1 MDSNKTIRIGT
12 RDSEL
17 ALWQAHTV
25 QKKLNDLGYKTEIIA
40 VKSQGD
46 ILLDKPLY
54 ELGITGIFTKTLDIA
69 MINGQVD
76 IAVHS
81 MKDVPT
87 ALPIGIVQAAVLERA
102 NSLDILVHKGNL
114 DFLEANGTIATGSL
128 RRQAQWL
135 NKYPNHTVVDLRGN
149 VNTRMQKLNESDW
162 SGAVFAAAGLERINL
177 KPTNFINLD
186 WMIPAPAQGAM
197 VIVAMGND
205 DFTLDAISQ
214 LNDIETEICTYIER
228 QFLKTL
234 EGGCTAPIGAL
245 ARYCELEDSFTFKGS
260 LLSIDGKQKLE
271 IEKTVP
277 VEEWKKLGF
286 ICANE
291 ILENGGQELM
301 KTIKESLKK

>member
-1 MDSNKTIRIGT
+1 MAKTIRIGT

-25 QKKLNDLGYKTEIIA
+25 QKQFQDLGYDTEIIA
-40 VKSQGD
+40 VKSDGD
-46 ILLDKPLY
+46 LILDKPLY

-87 ALPIGIVQAAVLERA
+87 ALPKGIVQAAVLARA
-102 NSLDILVHKGNL
+102 NVLDILVHKGNT
-114 DFLEANGTIATGSL
+114 DFLNSDATIATGSL
-128 RRQAQWL
+128 RRQAQWW

-149 VNTRMQKLNESDW
+149 VNTRMQKLKENDW
-162 SGAVFAAAGLERINL
+162 NGAVFAAAGLERINL
-177 KPTNFINLD
+177 KPDSFINLD

-197 VIVAMGND
+197 VVLAMEND
-205 DFTLDAISQ
+205 AFTIDAVSQ

-228 QFLKTL
+228 QFLRIL

-245 ARYCELEDSFTFKGS
+245 AKYNENDDTIDFKGI

-271 IEKTVP
+271 IEKSVDISD
-277 VEEWKKLGF
+277 WKKLGF
-286 ICANE
+286 NSAQE
-291 ILENGGQELM
+291 ILENGGAELM
-301 KTIKESLKK
+301 KEIKNELKK

>member
-1 MDSNKTIRIGT
+1 VSEKTIRIGT

-17 ALWQAHTV
+17 ALWQANTV
-25 QKKLNDLGYKTEIIA
+25 QKQLNDLGYKTKIIA

-46 ILLDKPLY
+46 IILDKPLY

-102 NSLDILVHKGNL
+102 NILDILVHKGNL
-114 DFLEANGTIATGSL
+114 DFLESNGTIATGSL
-128 RRQAQWL
+128 RRQAQWW
-135 NKYPNHTVVDLRGN
+135 NKYPNHKVVDLRGN
-149 VNTRMQKLNESDW
+149 VNTRMQKLNENDW
-162 SGAVFAAAGLERINL
+162 NGAVFAAAGLERINL
-177 KPTNFINLD
+177 KPENYINLD

-197 VIVAMGND
+197 VVVAMAND
-205 DFTLDAISQ
+205 NFTLDALSQ
-214 LNDIETEICTYIER
+214 LNHIETEICTYIER

-234 EGGCTAPIGAL
+234 EGGCTAPIGAI
-245 ARYCELEDSFTFKGS
+245 ATYNEKEDTINFKGV

-271 IEKTVP
+271 IEKV
-277 VEEWKKLGF
+277 VDISEWKKLGF
-286 ICANE
+286 NAAQE
-291 ILENGGQELM
+291 ILNNGGTELM
-301 KTIKESLKK
+301 AEIKKILKK

>member
-1 MDSNKTIRIGT
+1 MAEKIIKIGT

-25 QKKLNDLGYKTEIIA
+25 QKQLNDLGYKTEIIA

-102 NSLDILVHKGNL
+102 NILDILVHKGNTN
-114 DFLEANGTIATGSL
+114 FLETDATIATGSL
-128 RRQAQWL
+128 RRQAQWW
-135 NKYPNHTVVDLRGN
+135 NKYPNHKVVDLRGN
-149 VNTRMQKLNESDW
+149 VNTRMQKFNENDW
-162 SGAVFAAAGLERINL
+162 NGAVFAAAGLERINL
-177 KPTNFINLD
+177 KPENYINLD

-197 VIVAMGND
+197 VVVAMAND
-205 DFTLDAISQ
+205 NFTLDALSQ
-214 LNDIETEICTYIER
+214 LNHIETEICTYIER

-234 EGGCTAPIGAL
+234 EGGCTAPIGAI
-245 ARYCELEDSFTFKGS
+245 ATYNEKEDTINFKGI

-271 IEKTVP
+271 IEKV
-277 VEEWKKLGF
+277 VDISEWKKLGF
-286 ICANE
+286 NAAQE
-291 ILENGGQELM
+291 ILNDGGTELM
-301 KTIKESLKK
+301 ADIKKQLKK

>member
-1 MDSNKTIRIGT
+1 MNKTIRIGT

-25 QKKLNDLGYKTEIIA
+25 QKKLEDLGYKTEIIA

-46 ILLDKPLY
+46 IILDKPLY

-87 ALPIGIVQAAVLERA
+87 ALPQGIVQAAVLERA
-102 NSLDILVHKGNL
+102 NVLDILVHKGNL
-114 DFLEANGTIATGSL
+114 DFLNSNGTIATGSL

-135 NKYPNHTVVDLRGN
+135 HRHPNHTVVDLRGN
-149 VNTRMQKLNESDW
+149 VNTRMQKLQDSDW
-162 SGAVFAAAGLERINL
+162 NGAVFAAAGLERINI
-177 KPTNFINLD
+177 KPENYINLD

-197 VIVAMGND
+197 IVVAMGND
-205 DFTLDAISQ
+205 NYCLDAVSE
-214 LNDIETEICTYIER
+214 LNDVETEVCTHIER

-234 EGGCTAPIGAL
+234 EGGCTAPIGAI
-245 ARYCELEDSFTFKGS
+245 ARIIEDDILFKGVLFS
-260 LLSIDGKQKLE
+260 LDGK
-271 IEKTVP
+271 EKVLVEKSVP
-277 VEEWKKLGF
+277 IQEWKKLGYYS
-286 ICANE
+286 AQE
-291 ILENGGQELM
+291 VLKNGGQEIMEVLRNHF
-301 KTIKESLKK
+301 KPKA

>member
-1 MDSNKTIRIGT
+1 MAEKIIRIGT

-25 QKKLNDLGYKTEIIA
+25 QKQLNDLGYKTEIIA

-46 ILLDKPLY
+46 IILDKPLY

-102 NSLDILVHKGNL
+102 NILDILVHKGNT
-114 DFLEANGTIATGSL
+114 DFLETEAIIATGSL
-128 RRQAQWL
+128 RRQAQWW
-135 NKYPNHTVVDLRGN
+135 NKYPNHKVVDLRGN
-149 VNTRMQKLNESDW
+149 VNTRMQKLNENHW

-177 KPTNFINLD
+177 KPDNYINLD

-197 VIVAMGND
+197 VVVAMAND
-205 DFTLDAISQ
+205 NFTLDALSQ
-214 LNDIETEICTYIER
+214 LNHIETEICTYIER

-234 EGGCTAPIGAL
+234 EGGCTAPIGAI
-245 ARYCELEDSFTFKGS
+245 ATYNEKEDTLNFKGV

-271 IEKTVP
+271 IEKLVDIS
-277 VEEWKKLGF
+277 EWKKLGF
-286 ICANE
+286 NAAQE
-291 ILENGGQELM
+291 ILNNGGTELM
-301 KTIKESLKK
+301 AEIKKILNK

>member
-1 MDSNKTIRIGT
+1 MSEKTIRIGT

-25 QKKLNDLGYKTEIIA
+25 QKQLNDLGYKTEIIA

-102 NSLDILVHKGNL
+102 NTLDILVHKGNT
-114 DFLEANGTIATGSL
+114 DFLEAEATIATGSL
-128 RRQAQWL
+128 RRQAMWW
-135 NKYPNHTVVDLRGN
+135 NKYPNHKVVDLRGN
-149 VNTRMQKLNESDW
+149 VNTRMQKLQDNDW

-177 KPTNFINLD
+177 KPENYINLD

-197 VIVAMGND
+197 LVVAMAED
-205 DFTLDAISQ
+205 EFTLDALSQ
-214 LNDIETEICTYIER
+214 LNHIETEICTYIER

-234 EGGCTAPIGAL
+234 EGGCTAPIGAI
-245 ARYCELEDSFTFKGS
+245 ATYNENEDTINFKGV

-271 IEKTVP
+271 IDKNVDIS
-277 VEEWKKLGF
+277 EWKKLGF
-286 ICANE
+286 NAAQE
-291 ILENGGQELM
+291 ILNNGGSELM
-301 KTIKESLKK
+301 VEIKKQLKK

>member
-1 MDSNKTIRIGT
+1 MSEKTIRIGT

-25 QKKLNDLGYKTEIIA
+25 QKQLNDLGYKTEIIA

-46 ILLDKPLY
+46 IILDKPLY

-102 NSLDILVHKGNL
+102 NILDILVHKGNL
-114 DFLEANGTIATGSL
+114 DFLQSNGTIATGSL
-128 RRQAQWL
+128 RRQAMWW
-135 NKYPNHTVVDLRGN
+135 NKYPNHNVVDLRGN
-149 VNTRMQKLNESDW
+149 VNTRMQKLQENDW
-162 SGAVFAAAGLERINL
+162 NGAVFAAAGLERINL
-177 KPTNFINLD
+177 KPDNYINLD

-197 VIVAMGND
+197 VVVAMAED
-205 DFTLDAISQ
+205 EFTLDALSQ
-214 LNDIETEICTYIER
+214 LNHIETEICTYIER

-234 EGGCTAPIGAL
+234 EGGCTAPIGAI
-245 ARYCELEDSFTFKGS
+245 ATYNEKEDTINFKGI

-271 IEKTVP
+271 IEKNVDIS
-277 VEEWKKLGF
+277 EWKKLGF
-286 ICANE
+286 NAAQE
-291 ILENGGQELM
+291 ILNNGGSELM
-301 KTIKESLKK
+301 VEIKNQLKK